1 MISSIIGNS
10 NEKGKIFEEQKQSP
24 GKLNKKLSLEKSK
37 EADDSEAR
45 IVYLT
50 DFDDISAMI
59 P

>member
-10 NEKGKIFEEQKQSP
+10 NEKGKIFEEQKKSP

-37 EADDSEAR
+37 EADGSETR